1 MAKEKKSEN
10 IADPTVALNA
20 KIKEVEDELAKT
32 KYNKHTQGH
41 IGRLKAKLAQLKAAK
56 TRGGGKKGWGYGL
69 KKKGDATV
77 IMVGF
82 PSVGKSTL
90 LNAITNAE
98 SKVGA
103 YDFTT
108 ITVVPGVLEYN
119 GAKIQMLDVPG
130 VITEGASGKGRG
142 REILAVVRNA
152 DLILLILDP
161 RNPGHQL
168 EVMKNELYQ
177 TGIRLNQK
185 RPDVRIVEKNTG
197 GLRVRSS
204 SKKLDGKTA
213 KGILQELKVL
223 NADIIIGKNVDTDD
237 LIDAFMKNRVYL
249 PALFVLNKS
258 DMLDKAGMAGQFSA
272 PDNFIKVS
280 ATEKENVDRLKE
292 MIWGRLGLTRIY
304 LKKIGKKPDLKEPMI
319 IKKEAS
325 GGGTGS
331 GITVT
336 EICRRIHGDLVA
348 KLEYAKIWGTS
359 VKFDGQRVGVDW
371 QLADKDVVELHF

>member
-20 KIKEVEDELAKT
+20 KIKEIEDELAKT

-56 TRGGGKKGWGYGL
+56 TRGGGKRGWGYGL

-161 RNPGHQL
+161 RDPGRQMD
-168 EVMKNELYQ
+168 VMKSELHQ
-177 TGIRLNQK
+177 TGIRLNQQP
-185 RPDVRIVEKNTG
+185 PDVRIVEKNTG

-204 SKKLDGKTA
+204 SRNLDEKTA

-223 NADIIIGKNVDTDD
+223 NADVIIGKDVDADD

-258 DMLDKAGMAGQFSA
+258 DLEGMAGGQFSV
-272 PDNFIKVS
+272 PENFIKVS
-280 ATEKENVDRLKE
+280 ATEKENIERLKE
-292 MIWGRLGLTRIY
+292 MIWERLGLCRIY
-304 LKKIGKKPDLKEPMI
+304 LKKIGKKPDMKEPMI
-319 IKKEAS
+319 VKREPAV
-325 GGGTGS
+325 GGSAGG
-331 GITVT
+331 GITVA
-336 EICRRIHGDLVA
+336 EVCRRIHGDLVA
-348 KLEYAKIWGTS
+348 KLEYARVWGPS
-359 VKFDGQRVGVDW
+359 VRFDGQRVGADW
-371 QLADKDVVELHF
+371 QLSDKDVVELHF